1 MLNAR
6 CAGGALSG
14 AVKPTGQA
22 HHRVRLAEEIDPI
35 DKDRRR
41 SGKPQFL
48 GLRVGVNP
56 SEPNIDC
63 GSTDGIEG
71 MPQPL
76 PGDRQA
82 GAALD
87 EPDFNVHPSIMRL
100 LATCRRDSG
109 LCLVVGPLGATA
121 ADAALS
127 VVFVKVLR
135 AGAEGVGI
143 RQHGVDLPLLT
154 GWTGGQPKVPD
165 YLSRPGGS
173 VAISPLVA
181 SWSATSR
188 SLRFRR

>member
-1 MLNAR
+1 M
-6 CAGGALSG
+6 SG

-22 HHRVRLAEEIDPI
+22 HHRVRLPEQIKPI

-41 SGKPQFL
+41 SGEPQLL
-48 GLRVGVNP
+48 GLGVGVNP

-76 PGDRQA
+76 PYDRQA

-87 EPDFNVHPSIMRL
+87 EPDFNVHPSILRL
-100 LATCRRDSG
+100 LAACRRDSG

-127 VVFVKVLR
+127 VVFVEVLR
-135 AGAEGVGI
+135 AGAEGVGVG
-143 RQHGVDLPLLT
+143 QHGVDLPLLT
-154 GWTGGQPKVPD
+154 RRAGHPDLVLGGEATGGADLLVGEQA
-165 YLSRPGGS
+165 LAAEPGDLGVHG
-173 VAISPLVA
+173 VAGLAP
-181 SWSATSR
+181 
-188 SLRFRR
+188 RRRGG